1 MNCSSGRFSILEIT
15 SYRGCL
21 AEQTREQRDQLRT
34 DENDA
39 ATAHELFY
47 TQLGVKLCS
56 MAGGGIIVLGTTLIP
71 LLSTLF

>member
-1 MNCSSGRFSILEIT
+1 MAAKILSNNGGST

-39 ATAHELFY
+39 ATAHELLHALGLCTRIVVAIESYVLEY
-47 TQLGVKLCS
+47 TINAPNKS
-56 MAGGGIIVLGTTLIP
+56 MV
-71 LLSTLF
+71 

>member
-1 MNCSSGRFSILEIT
+1 MAAKILSNNDGST

-21 AEQTREQRDQLRT
+21 AEQTREQRNQLRT

-47 TQLGVKLCS
+47 PQLGVKLCS
-56 MAGGGIIVLGTTLIP
+56 MAGGGVALVGITLIP
-71 LLSTLF
+71 LLSGLFG